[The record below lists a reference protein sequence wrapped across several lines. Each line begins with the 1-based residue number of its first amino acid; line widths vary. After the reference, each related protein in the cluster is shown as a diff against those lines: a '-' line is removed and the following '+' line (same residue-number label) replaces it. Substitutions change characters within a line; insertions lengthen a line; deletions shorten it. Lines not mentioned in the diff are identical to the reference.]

1 MKHVDN
7 VMLDK
12 DLFNLYTRLINTN
25 NWNLA
30 RSSLPG
36 QDYGTF
42 PGFSIRDNNI
52 IYDQFWDGYFVSLFE
67 TINKNFFEKY
77 NYTLPNSIDRIHL
90 GAKNNESYTEFHRDN
105 QENHMTTIVGFL
117 TPVWAKEWGGDLQV
131 EDEKIELKPGRFVIF
146 DSNKIHNGK
155 GPSKNIPYW
164 RISINYRLKYG
175 N

>member
-117 TPVWAKEWGGDLQV
+117 TPVWAKGV
-131 EDEKIELKPGRFVIF
+131 AIYKLKMKKL
-146 DSNKIHNGK
+146 N
-155 GPSKNIPYW
+155 
-164 RISINYRLKYG
+164 
-175 N
+175 